1 MPVDA
6 LTDSHHKFEKAE
18 NVTNAGAPVALDF
31 FVIAVVETEPPPDIA
46 SECHDVS
53 ANTGV
58 ATHAATPI
66 AANALFNLNPIIYSF
81 PVMFFRFDL
90 DKLIVPLL

>member
-6 LTDSHHKFEKAE
+6 LTVSE

-31 FVIAVVETEPPPDIA
+31 FVTAVVETEPPPDTA
-46 SECHDVS
+46 LECHDVS
-53 ANTGV
+53 ANTGT
-58 ATHAATPI
+58 ATHAATPN

-81 PVMFFRFDL
+81 PIMLFRS
-90 DKLIVPLL
+90 